1 MLQWRLDFWS
11 FLSDLGTSFRGAW
24 LLLGDFNSI
33 LSPSEKCGGHDFGSS
48 SHNELTDFVNSN
60 ALVDLGFVGNRFTWS
75 NHISGSANIRERL
88 DRGFA
93 NQNWVHIFPNS
104 LINHFPAIP
113 SDHCPILL
121 STSGSY
127 QNIPKPFRFEAF
139 WIRDHSSLK
148 VVANA
153 WLVDVG
159 GSPTFSLS
167 RKWKNTKSALKYWN
181 LHHFGHIQLK
191 IKSLMSDINV
201 IQSNPHSLSNAA
213 KENVLQKALHEQLLR
228 EEVFWKQ
235 KSRELWLSCTDLNT
249 KFFHAPTV
257 CRRRY
262 NSISSLKML
271 DGSRLCGRD
280 NIGNFLVHHFQTLF
294 ITSNPCFNEGISDLV
309 GEVITC

>member
-1 MLQWRLDFWS
+1 M
-11 FLSDLGTSFRGAW
+11 
-24 LLLGDFNSI
+24 
-33 LSPSEKCGGHDFGSS
+33 
-48 SHNELTDFVNSN
+48 NSN
-60 ALVDLGFVGNRFTWS
+60 ALVDLGFVANRFTWS
-75 NHISGSANIRERL
+75 NHRGGSANIRERL
-88 DRGFA
+88 DMGFA

-104 LINHFPAIP
+104 LINHFLAIQ

-139 WIRDHSSLK
+139 WIRDHYSLK
-148 VVANA
+148 VVADA

-213 KENVLQKALHEQLLR
+213 KKNVLQEALQEQLLR
-228 EEVFWKQ
+228 EEVLWKQ
-235 KSRELWLSCTDLNT
+235 K
-249 KFFHAPTV
+249 
-257 CRRRY
+257 
-262 NSISSLKML
+262 
-271 DGSRLCGRD
+271 
-280 NIGNFLVHHFQTLF
+280 
-294 ITSNPCFNEGISDLV
+294 
-309 GEVITC
+309 